1 MTTVLDLI
9 KEEGIQEG
17 IQKGIQEGIQK
28 GIQEGIQKGIQ
39 EGIQEGIQK
48 GIQKGRDE
56 DITRL
61 LRHSSLS
68 PQEIASILE
77 VDLSRVLSLANSND
91 SVRDGKTPEP

>member
-17 IQKGIQEGIQK
+17 IQKGIQK

-39 EGIQEGIQK
+39 EGIQM
-48 GIQKGRDE
+48 GRDE

-61 LRHSSLS
+61 LRYSSLS

-77 VDLSRVLSLANSND
+77 VDLSRVLSLADSND
-91 SVRDGKTPEP
+91 SVRNGKTPEA

>member
-17 IQKGIQEGIQK
+17 IQM
-28 GIQEGIQKGIQ
+28 
-39 EGIQEGIQK
+39 
-48 GIQKGRDE
+48 GRDE
-56 DITRL
+56 AITRL
-61 LRHSSLS
+61 LQHSSLS
-68 PQEIASILE
+68 PQQIASILN

>member
-17 IQKGIQEGIQK
+17 IQKGIQK
-28 GIQEGIQKGIQ
+28 GIQEGIQM
-39 EGIQEGIQK
+39 
-48 GIQKGRDE
+48 GRDE

-61 LRHSSLS
+61 LRYSSLS

-77 VDLSRVLSLANSND
+77 VDLSRVLSLAGTLESSPLPRCPDPGKNSH
-91 SVRDGKTPEP
+91 T

>member
-17 IQKGIQEGIQK
+17 IQM
-28 GIQEGIQKGIQ
+28 
-39 EGIQEGIQK
+39 
-48 GIQKGRDE
+48 GRDE
-56 DITRL
+56 TITRL

-77 VDLSRVLSLANSND
+77 VDLSRVLSLAGESLSSSNALSKTLNSSQRRTD
-91 SVRDGKTPEP
+91 RES

>member
-17 IQKGIQEGIQK
+17 IQMGIQM
-28 GIQEGIQKGIQ
+28 
-39 EGIQEGIQK
+39 
-48 GIQKGRDE
+48 GRDE
-56 DITRL
+56 TITRL

-77 VDLSRVLSLANSND
+77 VDLSRVLSLAGESLSSSNALSKTLNSSQRRTD
-91 SVRDGKTPEP
+91 RES